1 MRSRPMSV
9 GWNKFVNLQFGR
21 GLTAVDKMTS
31 SSVIIG
37 KPVGGESTVRLES
50 NPPSP
55 PPSEYQLL
63 ATRIFSIHRIN
74 PQIYDFVERHVL
86 FTTHC
91 QSLSI
96 ERKKYHPE
104 SKSIEVWI
112 WIYVYYVVQAMLI
125 QWKKQVFRF
134 DFKNFIPFCLN

>member
-1 MRSRPMSV
+1 MRSRPMSA

-55 PPSEYQLL
+55 IWISIARDKDLLNPSNQPSDLWLCRE
-63 ATRIFSIHRIN
+63 TRV
-74 PQIYDFVERHVL
+74 IYN
-86 FTTHC
+86 
-91 QSLSI
+91 SLPI
-96 ERKKYHPE
+96 IVDRRKKYHPE

-125 QWKKQVFRF
+125 QWKKQVFRL